1 MMRNPFPHLYLL
13 AIFTVLFLSKSSHQS
28 LLDDVS
34 IPDLKLGDAFI
45 PNPRLQSAFVALQA
59 LKHAIVS
66 DPNKFTSN
74 WYGPDVCSYNGVYCA
89 PAPDAPRIRTVAGID
104 LNHQNIAGTLPYQLG
119 YLTDLAL
126 FHINSNRFYGGI
138 PETFRYMRRLFE
150 LDVSNN
156 KFSGKFPS
164 VVFYLSSLKFL
175 DIRFNEFY
183 GDVPS
188 KLFDMK
194 LDALF
199 INDNKFRFTIPKN
212 FANSTVSVLVLA
224 NNQLN
229 GCFPSDLGKMAGT
242 LNEIIITNSG
252 LNGCLPPEIGKLNQL
267 TVFDV
272 SFNNL
277 VGPLPETMGN
287 MKSLEQLNIA
297 HNKFSGN
304 IPPSICSLPKLEN
317 FTYSYNYFCGEP
329 PSCLKLPDKDDKKNC
344 IPYRPL
350 QRSLMECSS
359 FLSHPVSCN
368 SFGCSLRTPP
378 PPRHY

>member
-1 MMRNPFPHLYLL
+1 MMRTPFPHLCLL
-13 AIFTVLFLSKSSHQS
+13 AIFTLLSLSKFSPRALSE
-28 LLDDVS
+28 DVIS

-45 PNPRLQSAFVALQA
+45 PNPRLQSAFIALQA
-59 LKHAIVS
+59 LKHAVVS

-74 WYGPDVCSYNGVYCA
+74 WYGPDVCSYN
-89 PAPDAPRIRTVAGID
+89 GID

-138 PETFRYMRRLFE
+138 PETFKYMRLLFE

-164 VVFYLSSLKFL
+164 VVLYLSSLKFL

-183 GDVPS
+183 GDVPL

-194 LDALF
+194 LDAVF

-212 FANSTVSVLVLA
+212 FANSTISVLVSA

-242 LNEIIITNSG
+242 LDEIILTNSG
-252 LNGCLPPEIGKLNQL
+252 LNGCLPPAIGKLNQL
-267 TVFDV
+267 TVFDI

-287 MKSLEQLNIA
+287 MKSLEQLNVA

-329 PSCLKLPDKDDKKNC
+329 PSCLKLPDKDDKRNC

-350 QRSLMECSS
+350 QRSFMECSS
-359 FLSHPVSCN
+359 FLSHPVNCN
-368 SFGCSLRTPP
+368 SIGCSLRTPP
-378 PPRHY
+378 PPKHY